1 MEISTEKLNDY
12 ILDTVCRPVID
23 AALAVNLGERYRAL
37 LTQFPKI
44 DALVGRDEHYVPL
57 ERQIAIMEEVAKAA
71 GMPVRYYKS
80 EGGYWQ
86 LDKKYPRKDISLT
99 IEARQWIKF
108 AFYVTPNADCMAAG
122 GRLGLIYN
130 AVRVSQGEVLDYET
144 GWRLPPTVWCF
155 SEEDFYQVTQ
165 EAFALITDLQTHIS
179 QGCTDGFRLKT
190 KKGG

>member
-1 MEISTEKLNDY
+1 MEVSTEKLNTW
-12 ILDTVCRPVID
+12 ILNTVCQPVLD
-23 AALAVNLGERYRAL
+23 AALAVNFGERYRAL
-37 LTQFPKI
+37 LTKFPRI
-44 DALVGRDEHYVPL
+44 DAQVGRDEHYVPL
-57 ERQIAIMEEVAKAA
+57 DRQIDIMDEVAKAA

-80 EGGYWQ
+80 EGGYWK
-86 LDKKYPRKDISLT
+86 LTKKHPRKDISLT

-108 AFYVTPNADCMAAG
+108 AFYVTPNTDYMAAG
-122 GRLGLIYN
+122 GLLGLIYN

-144 GWRLPPTVWCF
+144 GWRLPPSVWCF

-165 EAFALITDLQTHIS
+165 EAFALITDLQTHIR